1 MEMKI
6 LFGITTLVA
15 CVILV
20 GCGFNTEST
29 KFTIT
34 GERIFVSSGANVTDV
49 DANDDSG
56 SDQSSEELK
65 AENQQEISV
74 VITRNEGPTEEVTI
88 ASGTF
93 TDDKIVL
100 EGNVKQWPTPID
112 IFVSRGNEEP
122 MRLHTALLDSETNP
136 TFVLLDFESDD
147 LEDRL
152 LLSGVS
158 RMLGDDS
165 DKFKITGD
173 LSSISDQNL
182 TLALAEIEIHSENP
196 KSVSLLSVTELLLD
210 DGKFFIEG
218 IAGEPFLV
226 DIGVSTFD
234 YTYFGLVSV
243 VVEPGAQ
250 IEISPS
256 ATSSSFA
263 PGNFASPLLANS
275 QNKNSLHATVIES
288 WQNSE
293 EYLAKMEE
301 YAHAIENAAPPN
313 TTHSHTEEEDTE
325 TAGTDEQPFREPYD
339 VYTELQKIEFTALTS
354 IAQNLEDP
362 MASLLAMEIG
372 ALAWMEY
379 SRKLENW
386 YTLAS
391 VLKEDVF
398 SRRVVPQRDALEKQ
412 LNKATNAESIVE
424 GQSAPDFTLA
434 NLEGDE
440 VALYDILASN
450 EVVLVNFWA
459 SWCVPCI
466 DKLPKLNKLH
476 AEYRDKGFEIVFVS
490 IDDSYDDWKKGS
502 EKHDVSGINVGD
514 LHGFLADT
522 PVAYG
527 IQSIPTEFL
536 LDSKGEILER
546 DVTPDELKSLLVDH
560 FGETN
565 RQDEED

>member
-1 MEMKI
+1 
-6 LFGITTLVA
+6 F
-15 CVILV
+15 
-20 GCGFNTEST
+20 S
-29 KFTIT
+29 
-34 GERIFVSSGANVTDV
+34 
-49 DANDDSG
+49 
-56 SDQSSEELK
+56 
-65 AENQQEISV
+65 
-74 VITRNEGPTEEVTI
+74 
-88 ASGTF
+88 
-93 TDDKIVL
+93 
-100 EGNVKQWPTPID
+100 
-112 IFVSRGNEEP
+112 
-122 MRLHTALLDSETNP
+122 
-136 TFVLLDFESDD
+136 
-147 LEDRL
+147 
-152 LLSGVS
+152 
-158 RMLGDDS
+158 
-165 DKFKITGD
+165 
-173 LSSISDQNL
+173 
-182 TLALAEIEIHSENP
+182 
-196 KSVSLLSVTELLLD
+196 
-210 DGKFFIEG
+210 
-218 IAGEPFLV
+218 
-226 DIGVSTFD
+226 
-234 YTYFGLVSV
+234 YFGLVSG

-514 LHGFLADT
+514 LNGFLADT
-522 PVAYG
+522 PVSYG
-527 IQSIPTEFL
+527 IKSIPTEFL